1 MAARKSVQV
10 WFRKSKE
17 TSVCKEIKMLAYP
30 VKFTPD
36 DNGTVMVEIP
46 DIPEVTSVG
55 DDEEEALLNVM
66 EALECAIQI
75 YFDERRPV
83 PMPSQPQKGQK
94 TVCLP
99 ALETSKVLLWNEM
112 FAQKIRKA
120 ELARRLNVY
129 PPQIDRLFSL
139 KHSSK
144 IEFVEKALH
153 AIGKQLS
160 VSVRSSHIS

>member
-1 MAARKSVQV
+1 
-10 WFRKSKE
+10 
-17 TSVCKEIKMLAYP
+17 MLMYP
-30 VKFTPD
+30 VKLTPD
-36 DNGTVMVEIP
+36 DNGTVMIEIP

-55 DDEEEALLNVM
+55 DDEDEALLNVR
-66 EALECAIQI
+66 EALECAIQL

-83 PMPSQPQKGQK
+83 PMPSKPQQGQAV
-94 TVCLP
+94 VCLP

-112 FAQKIRKA
+112 LGQKIRKA

-129 PPQIDRLFSL
+129 MPQIDRLFDL

-144 IEFVEKALH
+144 IEFVERAFN

-160 VSVRSSHIS
+160 ISVM